1 MRILFMIPLMMAAIV
16 GGKVHA
22 QGTLIGKIV
31 FKENGKKEALM
42 GANVWWEGTEEGTTT
57 LEDGTFEIPYVK
69 ESNILVVS
77 FVGFK
82 RVRQPIEGKPN
93 KIPPIEMEEG
103 NLLEAVEVREVI
115 RATELSA
122 KSVGLEY
129 EINKKE
135 LRKAA
140 CCNVAESFETNP
152 AVDVSFSDAITGA
165 KRIEMLGLSGKYAP
179 VQIENIPFGR
189 GLAVNTSMTFLP
201 GPWVESIHLSKG
213 IGSVINGFESTT
225 GLIDIDLTSA
235 NNEEVTHL
243 NAYINQGGRNELN
256 LVNVKHFNDHFK
268 SAHLLHYSSVPLRW
282 DVNGNGFM
290 DMPMSLQLNG
300 MSRWMYDKGNWHIE
314 FGAHYIF
321 NRNQSG
327 QMDYDFAEN
336 RTEDNN
342 LGLWGMQIDN
352 QRISA
357 YSKTA
362 YLLDGDRDAS
372 IALIANAYTHEQ
384 DAFFGNR
391 ILNANHDGLYGS
403 LLYQNG
409 NSENDK
415 WIFNTGLSIQAERI
429 ETRLGAFDVPIE
441 VSGPFQPSTTIARN
455 ENVAGG
461 FGEVQYKPSE
471 KFNAVLGMR
480 ADYSDFFDVAFMTPR
495 LHLRYAPEESW
506 IFRAH
511 AGSARRSPL
520 PLVENITAFGSSRT
534 ITWGAPTDAAD
545 RFNSGFSIDNLQLQQ
560 EIAWNFGLS
569 IQKEFRLFYRKGSI
583 VLDGFYTHFE
593 NQLVT
598 DYDHSQMLRLYYGE
612 GGFSRGAMFQIDYEV
627 WRRFDLRFA
636 YKYLD
641 VQQPFAET
649 GLRENTLIPPHRLFL
664 NFEYETRDKWGFD
677 LTINWFGSQRL
688 PDTDMSPEEFQLG
701 ERSPNF
707 FLLNG
712 QVRKDL
718 SNKLTVFL
726 GVENLLN
733 FRQEN
738 PIQNFANPYQDH
750 FDATMVWGPI
760 FGRMAYLRVDYTF

>member
-1 MRILFMIPLMMAAIV
+1 MRFITGLFLLMMAAII
-16 GGKVHA
+16 GGEVHA
-22 QGTLIGKIV
+22 QGTLIGKVV
-31 FKENGKKEALM
+31 FEENGIEEPLF
-42 GANVWWEGTEEGTTT
+42 GANIWWEGTDEGTTT

-69 ESNILVVS
+69 EGNILVVS

-93 KIPPIEMEEG
+93 KIPPIRMEEG
-103 NLLEAVEVREVI
+103 NLLDAVEVREVI
-115 RATELSA
+115 KATSLSA
-122 KSVGLEY
+122 KSVGLDY

-179 VQIENIPFGR
+179 LQIENIPFGR

-213 IGSVINGFESTT
+213 AGSVVNGFESTT
-225 GLIDIDLTSA
+225 GLIDVELTGP
-235 NNEEVTHL
+235 NHDEGTHL
-243 NAYINQGGRNELN
+243 NAYINEGGRNELN
-256 LVNVKHFNDHFK
+256 LVNVKRITESLS
-268 SAHLLHYSSVPLRW
+268 SAHLLHYSSVPFRW
-282 DVNGNGFM
+282 DVNENDFM

-300 MSRWMYDKGNWHIE
+300 ISRWRYDKGPWHAQLGI
-314 FGAHYIF
+314 HYVF

-327 QMDYDFAEN
+327 QIDYNFTQDRE
-336 RTEDNN
+336 EDNRE
-342 LGLWGMQIDN
+342 LWGMQIDN
-352 QRISA
+352 QRVGVFT
-357 YSKTA
+357 KTA
-362 YLLDGDRDAS
+362 YLFDGKRDAS
-372 IALIANAYTHEQ
+372 LAFIANAYTHDQE
-384 DAFFGNR
+384 AFFGYR
-391 ILNANHDGLYGS
+391 HLNSVHNGFYGN

-409 NSENDK
+409 SSETDK
-415 WIFNTGLSIQAERI
+415 WIVKTGASIQAEDV
-429 ETRLGAFDVPIE
+429 ETRLFGGTPPLTQVARTY
-441 VSGPFQPSTTIARN
+441 SGTVFQRR
-455 ENVAGG
+455 ENVAGV
-461 FGEVQYKPSE
+461 FGELQYKPSE
-471 KFNAVLGMR
+471 SFDAVMGLRG
-480 ADYSDFFDVAFMTPR
+480 DYSDFFDAAFATPR

-520 PLVENITAFGSSRT
+520 PLIENITAFGSSRE
-534 ITWGAPTDAAD
+534 ITWGAATDV
-545 RFNSGFSIDNLQLQQ
+545 DNLDGFTLDQHRLEQ

-569 IQKEFRLFYRKGSI
+569 VQKEFRLFYRKGSV
-583 VLDGFYTHFE
+583 VLDGFYTYFE
-593 NQLVT
+593 NQLIT
-598 DYDHSQMLRLYYGE
+598 DYDHSQMLRLYYGS
-612 GGFSRGAMFQIDYEV
+612 GGFSRGAMVQVDYEV
-627 WRRFDLRFA
+627 WRRFEARFA

-641 VQQPFAET
+641 VQQPYAQT

-664 NFEYETRDKWGFD
+664 NVEYETRDKWGFD
-677 LTINWFGSQRL
+677 LTINWFGSQRI
-688 PDTDMSPEEFQLG
+688 PDTDMSPEPFQLD

-712 QVRKDL
+712 QVRKDI

-726 GVENLLN
+726 GVENILD

-738 PIQNFANPYQDH
+738 PIVNPVNPFQDH

-760 FGRMAYLRVDYTF
+760 FGRMTYLRVDYSF

>member
-1 MRILFMIPLMMAAIV
+1 MRFIVFFSLMMAAIV
-16 GGKVHA
+16 GGEVCA
-22 QGTLIGKIV
+22 QGTLIGKV
-31 FKENGKKEALM
+31 VVEENGVEEPLY
-42 GANVWWEGTEEGTTT
+42 GANVWWEGTEEGTVT

-69 ESNILVVS
+69 GSEILVVS
-77 FVGFK
+77 FVGYK

-93 KIPPIEMEEG
+93 KIPPIKMEEG
-103 NLLEAVEVREVI
+103 NLLDAVEVREVI
-115 RATELSA
+115 KATSLSS
-122 KSVGLEY
+122 KSVGLSY

-213 IGSVINGFESTT
+213 TGSVVNGFESTT
-225 GLIDIDLTSA
+225 GLIDVELTGPA
-235 NNEEVTHL
+235 AEESTHL

-256 LVNVKHFNDHFK
+256 VVNVKHHNDYLK
-268 SAHLLHYSSVPLRW
+268 SAHLLHYSSVPFRW
-282 DVNGNGFM
+282 DVNRNGFM

-300 MSRWMYDKGNWHIE
+300 ISRWQYDRGNWHAQLGI
-314 FGAHYIF
+314 HYVF

-327 QMDYDFAEN
+327 QMDYDFNEG
-336 RTEDNN
+336 RRGDN
-342 LGLWGMQIDN
+342 LELWGMQIDN

-357 YSKTA
+357 FSKTA
-362 YLLDGDRDAS
+362 YLFDGKRESS

-384 DAFFGNR
+384 EAFFGNR
-391 ILNANHDGLYGS
+391 VLNGYHDGVYGS

-409 NSENDK
+409 SSSKNK
-415 WIFNTGLSIQAERI
+415 WIYKTGLSIQAERM
-429 ETRLGAFDVPIE
+429 ETQLGRFDVPAENI
-441 VSGPFQPSTTIARN
+441 GPFQPSTIIARN
-455 ENVAGG
+455 ENVVGG
-461 FGEVQYKPSE
+461 FGETQYKPNE
-471 KFNAVLGMR
+471 TFDAVLGLR
-480 ADYSDFFDVAFMTPR
+480 ADYSDFFDVAFFTPR

-506 IFRAH
+506 IIRAH

-520 PLVENITAFGSSRT
+520 PLMENITAFGSSRS
-534 ITWGAPTDAAD
+534 ITWGAPTDVSQLTD
-545 RFNSGFSIDNLQLQQ
+545 EQFSIDQLQLQQ

-569 IQKEFRLFYRKGSI
+569 LQKEFRLFYRKGSVVI
-583 VLDGFYTHFE
+583 DGFYTHFE

-598 DYDHSQMLRLYYGE
+598 DYDHSQMLRLYYGN
-612 GGFSRGAMFQIDYEV
+612 GGFSRGAMLQVDYEV
-627 WRRFDLRFA
+627 WRRFEARVA

-641 VQQPFAET
+641 VQQPYAET
-649 GLRENTLIPPHRLFL
+649 GLRENTLIPPHRWFL
-664 NFEYETRDKWGFD
+664 NLEYETRSKWAFD
-677 LTINWFGSQRL
+677 LTVNWFGSQRI
-688 PDTDMSPEEFQLG
+688 PDTQMSPETFQLDD
-701 ERSPNF
+701 RSPNF

-718 SNKLTVFL
+718 SNQLTVFL
-726 GVENLLN
+726 GVENILN
-733 FRQEN
+733 VRQEN
-738 PIQNFANPYQDH
+738 PIQNFSNPYQDH

-760 FGRMAYLRVDYTF
+760 FGRMTYLRVDYTF